1 MSSGYEGRRH
11 ESYRAAWELAWE
23 RLPVGAL
30 PEVAMATGSEFDG
43 RTFCVRLLDRSA
55 SVDIEAREV
64 KSDLPEHDR
73 FLSIVIL
80 HYLAGDH
87 RVKPSEEWALFR
99 QLPGG
104 ESFHGAFQKRVVD
117 ELARSFSEDP
127 VALNRAGRRLCGRVE
142 DFGSATVVLGFLPN
156 LPVRATVWQGDDE
169 VPGNAT
175 MLFPTSASRLLPTED
190 FAEVGA
196 VSLAALKRASNLS

>member
-1 MSSGYEGRRH
+1 MSSGYEGRRN

-23 RLPVGAL
+23 RLPVRAL
-30 PEVAMATGSEFDG
+30 PEVAKATGSEFDG
-43 RTFCVRLLDRSA
+43 RTFRVRLLDRSV

-64 KSDLPEHDR
+64 QSDLPEHDR

-87 RVKPSEEWALFR
+87 QVKLSEEWALFR

-104 ESFHGAFQKRVVD
+104 ENFHGAFQRRVVD
-117 ELARSFSEDP
+117 ELARSFSDDP
-127 VALNRAGRRLCGRVE
+127 GSLVQAGQRLYGRIE
-142 DFGSATVVLGFLPN
+142 AFGSATVVLGFLPN

-196 VSLAALKRASNLS
+196 VALAALKRASNLS

>member
-1 MSSGYEGRRH
+1 M
-11 ESYRAAWELAWE
+11 
-23 RLPVGAL
+23 
-30 PEVAMATGSEFDG
+30 PEVAKATGSEFDG

-55 SVDIEAREV
+55 SVDIETREV
-64 KSDLPEHDR
+64 RSDLPEHDR

-87 RVKPSEEWALFR
+87 RVRPSEEWALFR

-117 ELARSFSEDP
+117 ELALSFSEDP
-127 VALNRAGRRLCGRVE
+127 AALSRAGRRLCGRVE
-142 DFGSATVVLGFLPN
+142 GFGSATVVLGFLPN
-156 LPVRATVWQGDDE
+156 LPVRVTVWQGDDE

-196 VSLAALKRASNLS
+196 VALAALRRASDLS